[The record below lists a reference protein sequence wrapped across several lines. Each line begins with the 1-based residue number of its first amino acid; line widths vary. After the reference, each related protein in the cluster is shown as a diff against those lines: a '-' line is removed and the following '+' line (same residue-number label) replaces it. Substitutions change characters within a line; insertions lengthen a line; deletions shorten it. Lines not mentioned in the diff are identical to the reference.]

1 MKAPIQLRS
10 SLVAGNVPV
19 SLKVGELGI
28 NEADSLLFYRNPTG
42 VVTSFNLAGGG
53 GGGGA
58 PINSPVFTGDPR
70 APTPIATDNDTS
82 IATTAFVKAQSYLTS
97 ADLSTYAPLAS
108 PALSGNPTAPTPAAG
123 DADTSIATT
132 AFVATYFEKL
142 HGIGQCYLSLSGAN
156 LLLAPFSGNL
166 ILINGALVTIPDAGV
181 TLAPTS
187 TAATTLYYIYAY
199 LSSGTLTLEYST
211 TAYATQTGTGVKIK
225 SGDATRTLVGMWC
238 SASAGV
244 WSTSRTEGVSYFNP
258 QYKTQYAGAVGISTT
273 STTFAEMISTSRV
286 NFISFAGRVVSVLLH
301 VRCYNDTN
309 TASYICNV
317 ALDTLANPQIPIDM
331 RYQQATAVGS
341 WGNLFGAI
349 TQTYTE
355 ARHFMTPMHKESS
368 GTGTADSHYIEVG
381 VWG

>member
-1 MKAPIQLRS
+1 MKAPIQIRS

-19 SLKVGELGI
+19 SLLVGEIGI
-28 NEADSLLFYRNPTG
+28 NEADGLLFYRGPTG
-42 VVTSFNLAGGG
+42 VVASFNLA

-70 APTPIATDNDTS
+70 APTPSSLDNDTS

-123 DADTSIATT
+123 DADASIATT

-156 LLLAPFSGNL
+156 LLLAPKDGNL
-166 ILINGALVTIPDAGV
+166 IMINGALVTIPDAGV

-238 SASAGV
+238 SAGANTWATGAIL
-244 WSTSRTEGVSYFNP
+244 GASYFNP
-258 QYKTQYAGAVGISTT
+258 TLKTAWSTAVPKHT
-273 STTFAEMISTSRV
+273 STTATSLVEMSSGSR
-286 NFISFAGRVVSVLLH
+286 NFFISFADRYVDFGIRGRLNLSTVSTGYV
-301 VRCYNDTN
+301 D
-309 TASYICNV
+309 IG
-317 ALDTLANPQIPIDM
+317 LD
-331 RYQQATAVGS
+331 AVGGATQLPS
-341 WGNLFGAI
+341 NIQLTDAASASNWHWFSDRSSKLF
-349 TQTYTE
+349 TE
-355 ARHFMTPMHKESS
+355 ARHYLTGAFCAA
-368 GTGTADSHYIEVG
+368 TGTVQVSDTYVYATVRG
-381 VWG
+381 